1 MSVYTRS
8 YEVGEVSHYINWQYF
23 FHAWGFPARFGGIA
37 KVHDC
42 PACRMAYCNETFP
55 MEERSRVSEALRLYE
70 DAQKLLGEWTVRKLR
85 TSFRVRLMVANSK
98 GEDIVLPEEDTLLPM
113 LRQQHPP
120 EGAPCLCL
128 ADFLRPADSGVEDRI
143 GLFVSTSPKE
153 MVSGNIDDYISLL
166 SQTLADRLAE
176 ATAELGHLHTRRK
189 WWGFSP
195 DENLGVDDLFNE
207 KYQGKRPAVGY
218 PSLPDQSLCFLLLRL
233 LDFQSLGV
241 SLTENG
247 AMVPHA
253 STCGLIFSHPATCHF
268 SVGRVEDDQLA
279 DYAKRRG
286 MKAELLRQFL
296 P

>member
-1 MSVYTRS
+1 MSVYTQS
-8 YEVGEVSHYINWQYF
+8 YGVGDVARYINWQYF
-23 FHAWGFPARFGGIA
+23 FHAWGFPARLGAIA

-42 PACRMAYCNETFP
+42 PACRMAYCNEAFP
-55 MEERSRVSEALRLYE
+55 AEEHSRVLEALQLYD
-70 DAQKLLGEWTVRKLR
+70 DARRLLGEWTARKLK
-85 TSFRVRLMVANSK
+85 TSFRVRLMVANSN
-98 GEDIVLPEEDTLLPM
+98 GEDIMLPEENTMLPM

-120 EGAPCLCL
+120 KGAPCLCL
-128 ADFLRPADSGVEDRI
+128 ADFIRPVGSGVEDMI

-153 MVSGNIDDYISLL
+153 MVSVNVDDYMSLL

-176 ATAELGHLHTRRK
+176 ATAELGHLHTRRE

-195 DENLGVDDLFNE
+195 DEDLGIDDLFNE
-207 KYQGKRPAVGY
+207 RYRGKRPAIGY
-218 PSLPDQSLCFLLLRL
+218 PSLPDQSLCFPLSRL
-233 LDFQSLGV
+233 LDFSSLGI

-247 AMVPHA
+247 AMMPHA

-286 MKAELLRQFL
+286 MKPEYLRQFL